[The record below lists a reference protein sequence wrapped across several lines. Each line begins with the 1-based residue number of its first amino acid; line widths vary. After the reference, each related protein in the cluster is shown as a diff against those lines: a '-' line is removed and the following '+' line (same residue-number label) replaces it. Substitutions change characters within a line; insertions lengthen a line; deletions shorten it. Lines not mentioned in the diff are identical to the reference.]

1 MDSVVEG
8 QASVA
13 LEQSGAVWLPDWRVA
28 LRGLPLGSML
38 LALLAWIVAATPTLA
53 DELSDEEASEVAKQ
67 VLGGRSRYPFYDRAK
82 DDVRQLNVLPAS
94 HNDSANRQSDWEGEA
109 ATPRQRT
116 PNPVTWGGSPLGVLL
131 QVLGLTVLVLLL
143 LLLAWFI
150 ARTFL
155 KGELTETK
163 VSKVVETSREVDRVE
178 KLPFQLRKAAGD
190 FLAEA
195 RRLYEAGHYSEAII
209 YLYSHQLVELDKHHL
224 IRLAKG
230 KTNRQYSREARAR
243 PLLKE
248 TLDQTMFAFED
259 VFFGHHELSRP
270 QFEACWQRLDEF
282 HQELEKLERAA
293 A

>member
-1 MDSVVEG
+1 MSGERTTATYYG
-8 QASVA
+8 
-13 LEQSGAVWLPDWRVA
+13 SGAVWLPDWRWP
-28 LRGLPLGSML
+28 LRSLHVCSVL
-38 LALLAWIVAATPTLA
+38 LSLVAWIAAAAPALA
-53 DELSDEEASEVAKQ
+53 DELTDEEASEVAKR

-82 DDVRQLNVLPAS
+82 DDVRQLNVVPAS
-94 HNDSANRQSDWEGEA
+94 HNDSANRRSDWEGES
-109 ATPRQRT
+109 ATPNQRT
-116 PNPVTWGGSPLGVLL
+116 RTAGNWGGGSLLGAML
-131 QVLGLTVLVLLL
+131 QVVGLTILVLLL

-155 KGELTETK
+155 KAELTETK

-190 FLAEA
+190 FLSEA
-195 RRLYEAGHYSEAII
+195 RRLYEAGNYSEAII
-209 YLYSHQLVELDKHHL
+209 YLYSHLLVELDKHHV

-230 KTNRQYSREARAR
+230 KTNRQYSRDSRAR

-248 TLDQTMFAFED
+248 TLDQTMIAFED
-259 VFFGHHELSRP
+259 VFFGHHELSRQ
-270 QFEACWQRLDEF
+270 QFEACWRRLDEF